1 MLSKLQTEV
10 QAYRVRTFIPRT
22 TSGKPEGEALMLTVE
37 KRFVGSDVAV
47 LSLAGKLTLGGDCQQ
62 VERQLDD
69 LLREGKLRVIFD
81 LSGLSYIDSGGVGTL
96 VMCLRKLKK
105 SGGTLRVAGAAGK
118 VEDTLKMINVHE
130 VIQFFPTVEA
140 AATLAAT
147 LFELLP

>member
-1 MLSKLQTEV
+1 MLSFAVGGSKREER
-10 QAYRVRTFIPRT
+10 AP
-22 TSGKPEGEALMLTVE
+22 MLTIE

-47 LSLAGKLTLGGDCQQ
+47 LSLAGKLTLGRDCQQ
-62 VERQLDD
+62 VEWQFDN

-81 LSGLSYIDSGGVGTL
+81 LSALSYIDSAGVGIL
-96 VMCLRKLKK
+96 VVCLRKLKK
-105 SGGTLRVAGAAGK
+105 SGGTLRVAGATGK
-118 VEDTLKMINVHE
+118 VEDTLKRINVHE